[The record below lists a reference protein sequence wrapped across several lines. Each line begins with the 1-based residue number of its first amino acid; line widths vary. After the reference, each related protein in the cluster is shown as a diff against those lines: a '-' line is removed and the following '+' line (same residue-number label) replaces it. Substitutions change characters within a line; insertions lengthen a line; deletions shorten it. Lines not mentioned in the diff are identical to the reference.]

1 MSATTI
7 REAAF
12 LNRFQSVWSRKRRTQ
27 LWQVLASSLLLAV
40 AGFGLIAMA
49 DYAWELNRS
58 IRATLLISVAVG
70 VVAYFVRSLWQTLT
84 HTGRPATASEIEQA
98 FPELGQAVRTTVQF
112 GEMPAEEY
120 KNDGVASS
128 LVAAMAAQTHQRALP
143 LTIEDVIPVKRLW
156 LLAGIAV
163 GFATLLFGAS
173 SLDWEWRSA
182 AQRAA
187 LADTSYRDL
196 EVQPGHLTIDEGAGT
211 QIEIDLI
218 GRTNRKVV
226 LMTRLADE
234 ANAEWTER
242 TLEELKPSNTEQSSK
257 GTASRP
263 RAEFIAKLD
272 RIVKP
277 VEYRVVAGELASA
290 TYLIDVRRPLAIEA
304 LKIDLT
310 PPAYTGQEKTTF
322 LDGNLSAL
330 EGTVAVFDVT
340 FDKPVKSASI
350 VLAPRRTPI
359 DDEDKNLPIELPLR
373 ERTAESSSGGSS
385 AAALNTFTT
394 SLALVEDRNYTIV
407 AEARDGT
414 KLAETK
420 YRIRVRQDQ
429 PPQVSFESPGDSI
442 EVHSLAELLMRIRVR
457 DDYGLSQAGVVFQV
471 NNEQTVPLIAEEFA
485 TVVAAANE
493 FTATGKV
500 SPTTQTAL
508 EKALPL
514 ELFELTQK
522 DSVMYFG
529 YAEDNRPDNP
539 QRTETDMRFIDIRPF
554 KRSYKMIDPDP
565 MPSMGGGS
573 LKTLEELITQ
583 QRFGLNR
590 TMQIEKRAAAGR
602 NPDASTLDQLMK
614 FETDLAQNVR
624 ESAEGL
630 LARGFDSVDLFFQ
643 AETAMLAAVDSMSV
657 GKWENATLQMK
668 DALKF
673 LIEQR
678 DLAALFILKNP
689 DAAQLA
695 AMRAY
700 DRLQAQKLRRPKT
713 DKEEARELIQRLEA
727 LIAEESSVA
736 ESLDAEPE
744 ETRESKGDT
753 Q

>member
-1 MSATTI
+1 M
-7 REAAF
+7 
-12 LNRFQSVWSRKRRTQ
+12 
-27 LWQVLASSLLLAV
+27 
-40 AGFGLIAMA
+40 
-49 DYAWELNRS
+49 
-58 IRATLLISVAVG
+58 
-70 VVAYFVRSLWQTLT
+70 
-84 HTGRPATASEIEQA
+84 
-98 FPELGQAVRTTVQF
+98 
-112 GEMPAEEY
+112 
-120 KNDGVASS
+120 
-128 LVAAMAAQTHQRALP
+128 
-143 LTIEDVIPVKRLW
+143 
-156 LLAGIAV
+156 
-163 GFATLLFGAS
+163 
-173 SLDWEWRSA
+173 
-182 AQRAA
+182 
-187 LADTSYRDL
+187 
-196 EVQPGHLTIDEGAGT
+196 
-211 QIEIDLI
+211 
-218 GRTNRKVV
+218 
-226 LMTRLADE
+226 
-234 ANAEWTER
+234 
-242 TLEELKPSNTEQSSK
+242 
-257 GTASRP
+257 
-263 RAEFIAKLD
+263 
-272 RIVKP
+272 
-277 VEYRVVAGELASA
+277 
-290 TYLIDVRRPLAIEA
+290 
-304 LKIDLT
+304 
-310 PPAYTGQEKTTF
+310 
-322 LDGNLSAL
+322 
-330 EGTVAVFDVT
+330 
-340 FDKPVKSASI
+340 
-350 VLAPRRTPI
+350 
-359 DDEDKNLPIELPLR
+359 
-373 ERTAESSSGGSS
+373 
-385 AAALNTFTT
+385 
-394 SLALVEDRNYTIV
+394 
-407 AEARDGT
+407 
-414 KLAETK
+414 
-420 YRIRVRQDQ
+420 
-429 PPQVSFESPGDSI
+429 
-442 EVHSLAELLMRIRVR
+442 
-457 DDYGLSQAGVVFQV
+457 
-471 NNEQTVPLIAEEFA
+471 
-485 TVVAAANE
+485 VAAANE

-573 LKTLEELITQ
+573 LKTLEELIKQ